1 MGFALIRS
9 DYESGSVVLRNLALK
24 ILDFISFLGFVL
36 LWVLL

>member
-24 ILDFISFLGFVL
+24 TLDFIFVLVFVL
-36 LWVLL
+36 LWTLL